1 MSLPRHL
8 LLSPDPSNAFM
19 AKKFKLQ
26 SVLNYRQLLEN
37 QAQQDLAASLQDKA
51 ELEAELQLQLQGLAQ
66 HDAELKRRQQEGLT
80 IAEIDLFENRIQ
92 HTRRIIAQLQQRLEQ
107 LAQRID
113 SEREK
118 LLAAARDRQVIEKLK
133 EKQDAEF
140 RKEMNRKEREML
152 DEISLRNKGDN
163 R

>member
-1 MSLPRHL
+1 
-8 LLSPDPSNAFM
+8 M
-19 AKKFKLQ
+19 AKQFKLQ

-37 QAQQDLAASLQDKA
+37 QAQQALAASMQRKTD
-51 ELEAELQLQLQGLAQ
+51 LEAELQQQQQSLAQ
-66 HDAELKRRQQEGLT
+66 HDAELKQRQQEGLT

-92 HTRRIIAQLQQRLEQ
+92 HARRIMAQLQQQLQQLELQ
-107 LAQRID
+107 ID
-113 SEREK
+113 RERQE
-118 LLAAARDRQVIEKLK
+118 LLGAARDRQVIEKLK